1 MFHVKHDLKH
11 DLAFEASDAFEYAP
25 ADAHDIRRARPEEQS
40 EPGVDLATGRPVL
53 ATAGGRRVRGAA
65 RAARHFATGQTMP
78 EAVRLYPTA
87 WVPIARRS
95 HDGGSQQP
103 VPTSGAW
110 SRLAM
115 GGVGRGHGRPRGR
128 RVVGSVE
135 SEIKSQ
141 KLPDEESADAS
152 GQSVSCPVSRETAEG
167 DVRQH
172 GDGHQRTTRL
182 DELVAQNLGGDG
194 GCLSLN
200 AVPHAVL
207 GVASLDRRI
216 LWDP

>member
-1 MFHVKHDLKH
+1 
-11 DLAFEASDAFEYAP
+11 
-25 ADAHDIRRARPEEQS
+25 
-40 EPGVDLATGRPVL
+40 
-53 ATAGGRRVRGAA
+53 
-65 RAARHFATGQTMP
+65 
-78 EAVRLYPTA
+78 
-87 WVPIARRS
+87 
-95 HDGGSQQP
+95 
-103 VPTSGAW
+103 
-110 SRLAM
+110 M
-115 GGVGRGHGRPRGR
+115 GGVGRRHGQPRGR

-207 GVASLDRRI
+207 GVALSDRRI

>member
-1 MFHVKHDLKH
+1 
-11 DLAFEASDAFEYAP
+11 
-25 ADAHDIRRARPEEQS
+25 
-40 EPGVDLATGRPVL
+40 
-53 ATAGGRRVRGAA
+53 
-65 RAARHFATGQTMP
+65 MP

-115 GGVGRGHGRPRGR
+115 GGVGRRHGQPRGR

-207 GVASLDRRI
+207 GVALSDRRI